1 MRDAFGDIIAAQKL
15 KVPHALLRFHAEP
28 PASSRGIVKVEGGSR
43 WARLLAGLAGF
54 PPQMGETRFRL
65 DVRRHG
71 QGHIWQRSFGRHQTR
86 SYLRYDPL
94 KRRAVE
100 RFGPIELELSASTR
114 QGALLV
120 TVEKARLFGLPL
132 PRTLCPQSASVEF
145 ETPEGHLGF
154 DISASLPRIGL
165 LVRYQ
170 GHIVLPDLDLRR

>member
-28 PASSRGIVKVEGGSR
+28 PANCQGVVKVEGGGR
-43 WARLLAGLAGF
+43 WARLLAALAGF

-86 SYLRYDPL
+86 SYLRFDPR
-94 KRRAVE
+94 KGRAVE
-100 RFGPIELELSASTR
+100 RFGPVELELSASL
-114 QGALLV
+114 QQEALLV
-120 TVEKARLFGLPL
+120 SVERVRLFGVPL
-132 PRTLCPQSASVEF
+132 PQILCPQSASVEF

-170 GHIVLPDLDLRR
+170 GHVVLPDLDLRR